1 MTNTEESNTK
11 IEESIKEIELL
22 NDQIK
27 ESLNKIALLNNE
39 IASIEKQQIDNLLKE
54 EKQISKIWILISV
67 NLITMLALT
76 ARLFYINFIVVIQ
89 FIYI

>member
-67 NLITMLALT
+67 NLITMLGFT
-76 ARLFYINFIVVIQ
+76 ARLFYINFFWNAVK
-89 FIYI
+89 FFL

>member
-1 MTNTEESNTK
+1 MTNTEELKNK
-11 IEESIKEIELL
+11 IEVSIKERDLL
-22 NDQIK
+22 NDQIR
-27 ESLNKIALLNNE
+27 ESLNKIALLNNV

-76 ARLFYINFIVVIQ
+76 ARLFYINF
-89 FIYI
+89 F